1 MIVKFFKFGKGGS
14 KPCIDY
20 LLGKDRDRE
29 HARVLSG
36 DVDLTADLID
46 SSRFTKKYTAG
57 CLSFYEH
64 DLRPEQKQQ
73 IMDDFEKCLF
83 PGMTKD
89 QYRILWVEHQ
99 DKINLDT
106 GETRL
111 ELNFLIPNVEVNSG
125 KRLQPFYAAADLDRV
140 ECFKQITNHIH
151 ALYDPD
157 DPAHRQATKVAKA
170 LPTNGKELKATLEI
184 EAALAIGEGIISDR
198 QSLVQ
203 WLKEIGLEVTRQTPK
218 SVSVKHKDDAENA
231 GQVDHLQENWAKPM
245 PAFPVEDGSVAGVL
259 EDESGKFNLNSLVN
273 NEGQV
278 NENAKAWFERILVRV
293 GLPAQLSEAVIDWQD
308 SDDQPLGSMGAEA
321 SYYQGMANASLP
333 PNAKFH
339 DVAELKQ
346 IRGFD
351 TGKDQLI
358 APYVTAIPSHDSKVN
373 INTASAFLLASLD
386 EKLDVN
392 AVKQAVEQQQA
403 NLKHFE
409 SVSDLW
415 VLSPFSEVSEEKKE
429 D

>member
-1 MIVKFFKFGKGGS
+1 MHIKVGTQKGVA
-14 KPCIDY
+14 
-20 LLGKDRDRE
+20 LLTILVMV
-29 HARVLSG
+29 AMATIL
-36 DVDLTADLID
+36 A
-46 SSRFTKKYTAG
+46 AG
-57 CLSFYEH
+57 IA
-64 DLRPEQKQQ
+64 KQQ
-73 IMDDFEKCLF
+73 ANTAESTSYLM
-83 PGMTKD
+83 
-89 QYRILWVEHQ
+89 
-99 DKINLDT
+99 
-106 GETRL
+106 
-111 ELNFLIPNVEVNSG
+111 
-125 KRLQPFYAAADLDRV
+125 
-140 ECFKQITNHIH
+140 
-151 ALYDPD
+151 
-157 DPAHRQATKVAKA
+157 RQ
-170 LPTNGKELKATLEI
+170 N
-184 EAALAIGEGIISDR
+184 
-198 QSLVQ
+198 QSL
-203 WLKEIGLEVTRQTPK
+203 LYAK
-218 SVSVKHKDDAENA
+218 SAEAFFAELLKDDAENA

-415 VLSPFSEVSEEKKE
+415 ALAPFSEVSEEKQSAVNTLLGVQSECFKAKIQVE
-429 D
+429 LGGRKRQFSSQMIRKDKDVYVAYRSMAPF